1 MALQLINIGN
11 IADDGTGDDL
21 RTAFSKINSNTTEL
35 ASVIGATASVSSA
48 PNTLVL
54 RDANSDIYANKIFF
68 KNSFPNLASLP
79 SASTYPGMFV
89 HVVGKGAYY
98 SNGAFWKAIPTWND
112 STVVTDA
119 VLRWNGTE
127 FVTTDPG
134 VKTFNGRSGA
144 VTLTSADIATAM
156 ASGVL
161 IDAGGRISVDSVGNM
176 TFGTSAS
183 LGVTGFIKL
192 PSGTTAQRPILPSLG
207 MLRYNNE
214 TNTFEGYVGPGSGS
228 SWRSIGPLGSAPT
241 TFTDITV
248 SGTATVN
255 NLIGIT
261 GINGPIGTTSPAAGT
276 FTTLTGT
283 GAATFSNIATLNSNT
298 VATALGT
305 GALVVSGTG
314 GASIGGNLYVGG
326 TVYYNGLTITG
337 TTQSTDPSNGA
348 LVVPGGAGIGKNLNV
363 GGDLDVTG
371 TIKSSFFDYTTYA
384 ASPTPAAI
392 KSRSIHGF
400 NAYSST
406 DFPGNY
412 YTGLT
417 VKGDVVGAQLA
428 ICWDTEED
436 GTRTKVYVRA
446 NDDTSNTAAWST
458 WEQVLTKSASFVLG
472 PSQGGI
478 GLTSFTQFGV
488 MYASSTSALATG
500 GDLTF
505 TPSTKALVCG
515 GNISAYSDARLKK
528 NVKIIDHA
536 LEKVNQLNGYTFDRI
551 DLDTGRQTGVIAQEV
566 LAVLPEAVD
575 KNSDGMHTVAYGNM
589 VGLLIESIKELNQQ
603 VAILRAELAQLQNN
617 NRH

>member
-1 MALQLINIGN
+1 
-11 IADDGTGDDL
+11 
-21 RTAFSKINSNTTEL
+21 
-35 ASVIGATASVSSA
+35 
-48 PNTLVL
+48 
-54 RDANSDIYANKIFF
+54 
-68 KNSFPNLASLP
+68 
-79 SASTYPGMFV
+79 
-89 HVVGKGAYY
+89 
-98 SNGAFWKAIPTWND
+98 
-112 STVVTDA
+112 
-119 VLRWNGTE
+119 
-127 FVTTDPG
+127 
-134 VKTFNGRSGA
+134 
-144 VTLTSADIATAM
+144 M

-161 IDAGGRISVDSVGNM
+161 IDAGGRISVDSFGNM

-192 PSGTTAQRPILPSLG
+192 PSGTTAQRPIVPSLG

-248 SGTATVN
+248 SGAATVN

-261 GINGPIGTTSPAAGT
+261 GINGPIGTTSPAAGA
-276 FTTLTGT
+276 FTTLAGTGT
-283 GAATFSNIATLNSNT
+283 ATFSNTVTLNSNT

-326 TVYYNGLTITG
+326 TVYYNGLTISG
-337 TTQSTDPSNGA
+337 TTQSVNPSTGA
-348 LVVPGGAGIGKNLNV
+348 LIVPGGVGVGKNLNV
-363 GGDLDVTG
+363 GGDLEVTG
-371 TIKSSFFDYTTYA
+371 SIKSSFFDYTVSA
-384 ASPTPAAI
+384 ASPAPAAI

-412 YTGLT
+412 YAGWT
-417 VKGDVVGAQLA
+417 VKGDVIGAQLA
-428 ICWDTEED
+428 ISWDTEED
-436 GTRTKVYVRA
+436 GTKTKVYVRA

-458 WEQVLTKSASFVLG
+458 WERIPTASSNNAFAGTSTFNGDVTINGLTASKPVFTDAGKKLVSTG
-472 PSQGGI
+472 TVPTDQGGT
-478 GLTSFTQFGV
+478 GLTAFTANGV
-488 MYASSTSALATG
+488 MYASSTSALATST
-500 GDLTF
+500 DLTF
-505 TPSTKALVCG
+505 TASTKALVCG
-515 GNISAYSDARLKK
+515 GNISAFSDARLKK

-603 VAILRAELAQLQNN
+603 VAILRAKLAQTTIDTDQAEQK
-617 NRH
+617 